1 MASGKYIIIGDSD
14 MSYDFSQM
22 PRFLQEL
29 KRGYDLVVGCR
40 MPRGGGTIQPGAMP
54 FLHRWLGN
62 PLLSLLGRLFFR
74 VDIIDFHCG
83 IRAFRRECIPGLGL
97 QTTAMEFCTEMIVK
111 ASLAGL
117 KIGQVPVT
125 LRPDARNRPPYLRTW
140 RDGWRNLRFMLL
152 HAPRWLFLYP
162 GLVMTAFS
170 IIAFIALLVG
180 PVEVGKIRFDT
191 HTLLVAAVGI
201 LVGFEI
207 TLMGLFSE
215 VFSRRFGLLPPN
227 KLSEKILRI
236 GPFEKGLLVGGIVL
250 AGGLFCLFMAFLTW
264 RSVDYGNMNYPDTLR
279 LVIPAVTCMSLGVE
293 IIFGGFLLAVLDL
306 STPRD

>member
-1 MASGKYIIIGDSD
+1 
-14 MSYDFSQM
+14 
-22 PRFLQEL
+22 
-29 KRGYDLVVGCR
+29 
-40 MPRGGGTIQPGAMP
+40 
-54 FLHRWLGN
+54 
-62 PLLSLLGRLFFR
+62 
-74 VDIIDFHCG
+74 
-83 IRAFRRECIPGLGL
+83 
-97 QTTAMEFCTEMIVK
+97 
-111 ASLAGL
+111 
-117 KIGQVPVT
+117 
-125 LRPDARNRPPYLRTW
+125 
-140 RDGWRNLRFMLL
+140 MLL